1 MFTMTKLYL
10 CGVDQN
16 NVLTNIS
23 IQTAWIHGDQNEM
36 LERTDFT
43 VWFSYTAP
51 QVHKNQSNT
60 HEQFMAK
67 ELYGSNSFFQ

>member
-36 LERTDFT
+36 LERTDL
-43 VWFSYTAP
+43 TAMVQLHCP
-51 QVHKNQSNT
+51 TSAQKPKQHT
-60 HEQFMAK
+60 
-67 ELYGSNSFFQ
+67 

>member
-36 LERTDFT
+36 LERTDL
-43 VWFSYTAP
+43 TAMVQLHCP
-51 QVHKNQSNT
+51 TSAQKQSNT
-60 HEQFMAK
+60 HEQVMAK